1 MIDDRRW
8 IRDTLAH
15 RLQEA
20 VPYNFMFSPPAR
32 SALQRHFGA
41 ADLEEAL
48 AFPIRMSSPD
58 TVKPL
63 YADPCRYGDTL
74 RDEYGV
80 VWTAS
85 PIDRGAPVGPCLSKP
100 DLRGYRFPSPAA
112 EYRFAGLG
120 AAATSSPSSPS

>member
-41 ADLEEAL
+41 ETSKRRSLS
-48 AFPIRMSSPD
+48 R
-58 TVKPL
+58 
-63 YADPCRYGDTL
+63 YA
-74 RDEYGV
+74 
-80 VWTAS
+80 
-85 PIDRGAPVGPCLSKP
+85 
-100 DLRGYRFPSPAA
+100 
-112 EYRFAGLG
+112 
-120 AAATSSPSSPS
+120 